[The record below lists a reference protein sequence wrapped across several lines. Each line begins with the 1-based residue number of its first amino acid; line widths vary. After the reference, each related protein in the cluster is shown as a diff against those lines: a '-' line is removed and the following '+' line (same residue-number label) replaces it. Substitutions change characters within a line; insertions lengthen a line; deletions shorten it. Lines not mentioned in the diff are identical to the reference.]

1 MFSREDLL
9 YDQIDTGYNPAFMK
23 CHKTESELF
32 SSIFVVGI
40 GGTGIAAIRRTAK
53 RMKQDM
59 PDYSKHVFFLA
70 IDRDPTELDSLD
82 ELRAPSL
89 RPFRLIPDSL
99 EFLHLPHDMQE
110 QMLSNNAEQIRAEIR
125 SFSDMFFS
133 MDPQRRVEI
142 MLISGAAGYT
152 GSTFF
157 DRTAGIIR
165 SVFEGR
171 DAKLYSFLSLLDS
184 SDPKMH
190 HNPAVADLFR
200 NRQREVLRKIAAQPE
215 LFGSLTFFHENHTG
229 IDFSAHTLENFIFSA
244 AAFTHGTLLPGVFY
258 SELTNACAM
267 RTGTP
272 LANPILLFGDDP
284 EFSEYRYALLTCT
297 EFTIPEKVTTACIL
311 KEIAE
316 KISRPENELSF
327 PADISAYDAALADL
341 LGEKNGSL
349 VEKTKHLLH
358 QCMNELPRL
367 PHIEMPRE
375 EFFGGGWAQIREM
388 YMQHLRNIS
397 GAIELILHKHIL
409 EMLYQIRTAVPDILH
424 RYGFHAFEY
433 LYRERPAHLET
444 GYKEDTELERL
455 RDHIISRSIHQQTG
469 ETLAWLHEIAA
480 QGGNIEFPAPPEA
493 IPLFRR
499 ITLGNQ
505 IMAEWLD
512 QAERVIRRKFLTHA
526 AECALKMCRDLYFS
540 EMERIYESCR
550 TFSYAADMMLEAYR
564 GIDPHM
570 LAEFSLDNK
579 WSQPCIANACCD
591 PAVRQWTQT
600 RVSGIAS
607 SAQPEEFRDAFLY
620 MYESELERC
629 SGRLPSGR
637 ELRELFD
644 EILSRTCR
652 LGMYD
657 GPEGITFAR
666 WFEETMDNAPVGMQ
680 NSVLSGIAALIFRS
694 VKEQERHLSIS
705 ESPYRER
712 VLLLPEA
719 LGNGPYAVNLTNLL
733 QQALGPVLI
742 GTQSGSDSILCYTL
756 SEGIAIAELPDM

>member
-1 MFSREDLL
+1 
-9 YDQIDTGYNPAFMK
+9 MK
-23 CHKTESELF
+23 RHNTVPELW
-32 SSIFVVGI
+32 SHIFVVGI
-40 GGTGIAAIRRTAK
+40 GGTGIAAVRRTTK

-59 PDYSKHVFFLA
+59 PDYTNHVSFLA
-70 IDRDPTELDSLD
+70 IDRDRTELDGLSELHVRSLFLFP
-82 ELRAPSL
+82 E
-89 RPFRLIPDSL
+89 SL
-99 EFLHLPHDMQE
+99 EFPHIPHDMQE
-110 QMLSNNAEQIRAEIR
+110 QILSNNAEQIRAEIR
-125 SFSDMFFS
+125 TISDTIFSGN
-133 MDPQRRVEI
+133 PQRRVEI
-142 MLISGAAGYT
+142 MLISGAAGDT

-190 HNPAVADLFR
+190 HSPAVADLLR
-200 NRQREVLRKIAAQPE
+200 NRQRDVLRKIAAQPD

-244 AAFTHGTLLPGVFY
+244 AAFTHGSLLPRVFY

-311 KEIAE
+311 KELAE
-316 KISRPENELSF
+316 KISRPENELTF

-367 PHIEMPRE
+367 PRIEMPRE
-375 EFFGGGWAQIREM
+375 EFFGGGWAQIQEM
-388 YMQHLRNIS
+388 YIRHLRRIS
-397 GAIELILHKHIL
+397 VAIEPILHKHIL

-444 GYKEDTELERL
+444 AYKEDAELERL
-455 RDHIISRSIHQQTG
+455 RDHILSRSIHQQTG
-469 ETLAWLHEIAA
+469 ETLAWLQGIAA

-512 QAERVIRRKFLTHA
+512 QAERVTRRKIQTQA

-564 GIDPHM
+564 EIVPAHHM
-570 LAEFSLDNK
+570 LAEFSLDKK

-600 RVSGIAS
+600 RVTDIAS

-620 MYESELERC
+620 MYESELERR

-733 QQALGPVLI
+733 LQALGPVLI
-742 GTQSGSDSILCYTL
+742 GTQSASDSILCYTL
-756 SEGIAIAELPDM
+756 SEAVAIAELPDM

>member
-1 MFSREDLL
+1 
-9 YDQIDTGYNPAFMK
+9 MK

-89 RPFRLIPDSL
+89 RSFRLIPDSL
-99 EFLHLPHDMQE
+99 EFLHLSHNMQE

-125 SFSDMFFS
+125 STSDAIFSRN
-133 MDPQRRVEI
+133 PQRRVEI
-142 MLISGAAGYT
+142 MLISGAAGDT

-190 HNPAVADLFR
+190 HNPAVADLLR
-200 NRQREVLRKIAAQPE
+200 NRQRDVLRKIAAQPD

-244 AAFTHGTLLPGVFY
+244 AAFTHGSLLPRVFY

-267 RTGTP
+267 RAGTP

-284 EFSEYRYALLTCT
+284 EFCEYRYALLTCT
-297 EFTIPEKVTTACIL
+297 EFTIPENVTTACIL
-311 KEIAE
+311 REISE
-316 KISRPENELSF
+316 KISRSENEQAF
-327 PADISAYDAALADL
+327 PADVSAYDTALKEL
-341 LGEKNGSL
+341 LHEKDGSL

-397 GAIELILHKHIL
+397 GAIEPILHKHIL

-444 GYKEDTELERL
+444 AYKEDAELERL
-455 RDHIISRSIHQQTG
+455 RDHILSRSIHQQTG
-469 ETLAWLHEIAA
+469 ETLAWLQGIAA

-512 QAERVIRRKFLTHA
+512 QAEYVTRRKLQTLA
-526 AECALKMCRDLYFS
+526 AECALKMCRDLFFS

-564 GIDPHM
+564 EIVPDHHM
-570 LAEFSLDNK
+570 LAEFSLDKK

-600 RVSGIAS
+600 RVLDIAS

-620 MYESELERC
+620 MYESELDRR

-644 EILSRTCR
+644 EVLSRTCR
-652 LGMYD
+652 LGMHD
-657 GPEGITFAR
+657 ISGGITFTR
-666 WFEETMDNAPVGMQ
+666 WFEETMDNAPAWQQ
-680 NSVLSGIAALIFRS
+680 NMILSDIAALIVRS
-694 VKEQERHLSIS
+694 IKAQEDHLSIS

-719 LGNGPYAVNLTNLL
+719 LSSGPYAVNLTTQL
-733 QQALGPVLI
+733 QQFLGPVLI

-756 SEGIAIAELPDM
+756 TEGIAIAELPDM